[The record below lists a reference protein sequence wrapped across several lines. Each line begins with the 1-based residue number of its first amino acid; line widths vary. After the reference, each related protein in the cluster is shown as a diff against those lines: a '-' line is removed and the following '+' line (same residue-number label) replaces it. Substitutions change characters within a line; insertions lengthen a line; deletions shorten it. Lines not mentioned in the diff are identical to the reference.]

1 MRTLVMTGGTRGLG
15 QRAAELVLARGNWRV
30 LLIGRHLPQ
39 SPELDG
45 LGPDRLELVHADL
58 SSLHEVSAACDAVL
72 ARLAGAPIHALALNA
87 GIQAIQGDQA
97 SQDGFEAHFAVN
109 HLAHVLI
116 ADRLA
121 PHLERGGR
129 IVITGSEVH
138 DPEAFCL
145 MGISRAEWQDPNDFA
160 DPARS
165 QSHMQGNVDRGEAR
179 YSASKLCNVMHARA
193 LAGELPHL
201 AVVSFN
207 PSVVPGTG
215 IARERN
221 ALQRYLWRTLAPAL
235 APIVPGMRHVNT
247 SGGDLAWLVCEAH
260 LAPLSGSYIDG
271 RRPDPGSAESRDPA
285 KIARL
290 MHVSRELLCS
300 VLDAK
305 TKKFVN
311 A

>member
-1 MRTLVMTGGTRGLG
+1 MRTLVLTGGSRGLG
-15 QRAAELVLARGNWRV
+15 LRALELILARGDWRV
-30 LLIGRHLPQ
+30 LLIARQRPQ
-39 SPELDG
+39 SEAIDRIG
-45 LGPDRLELVHADL
+45 CERLEIIRADL
-58 SSLHEVSAACDAVL
+58 SSLHEVDAACDAVL
-72 ARLAGAPIHALALNA
+72 TRLAGEPIHAMALNA

-121 PHLERGGR
+121 PHLVKGGR

-138 DPEAFCL
+138 DPQAFCL
-145 MGISRAEWQDPNDFA
+145 MGIERAEWQDPYDFA
-160 DPARS
+160 DPAKS
-165 QSHMQGNVDRGEAR
+165 QSHVPGNVDRGEAR

-193 LAGELPHL
+193 LAREYPHL

-235 APIVPGMRHVNT
+235 ADIVPGMRHVNT
-247 SGGDLAWLVCEAH
+247 SGGDLAWLVCEAY
-260 LAPLSGSYIDG
+260 LAPLTGSYIDG
-271 RRPDPGSAESRDPA
+271 RRPDPGSDESRDEG
-285 KIARL
+285 KIGRL
-290 MHVSRELLCS
+290 MQTSRALIGGVVGEH
-300 VLDAK
+300 
-305 TKKFVN
+305 KKLVN